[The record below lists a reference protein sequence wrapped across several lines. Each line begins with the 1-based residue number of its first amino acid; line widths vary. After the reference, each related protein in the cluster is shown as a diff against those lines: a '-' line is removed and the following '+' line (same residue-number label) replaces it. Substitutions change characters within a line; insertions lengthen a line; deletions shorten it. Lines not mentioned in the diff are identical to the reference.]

1 MPDGEESI
9 EGNVEEGDIAEP
21 EENECRHQGGS
32 REEDENGRPH
42 NAGEDDVADAG
53 RILGGEEANGAAGDE
68 GGDEE
73 DNYSYVNH
81 VDDDDDKNS
90 EPKPDLVDDTLGPK
104 DSEEEGNETYLLGF
118 AALQGSKICFLL

>member
-32 REEDENGRPH
+32 HEEDENGRPH
-42 NAGEDDVADAG
+42 DASEDDVADVG
-53 RILGGEEANGAAGDE
+53 HILGGEEADGTAGDD

-73 DNYSYVNH
+73 DNYGYVNR
-81 VDDDDDKNS
+81 VDDDDDENS
-90 EPKPDLVDDTLGPK
+90 EPKPDLADDALGPE
-104 DSEEEGNETYLLGF
+104 DSEEGDETYLLGF
-118 AALQGSKICFLL
+118 AALQGSKICSLP